1 MSSYKEVTAPAT
13 QKLRE
18 QAALDPVVKM
28 PSDSALA
35 LAEMIE
41 GLAEMLDNINVAI
54 AQAALRAKQK
64 LEEKG

>member
-1 MSSYKEVTAPAT
+1 
-13 QKLRE
+13 
-18 QAALDPVVKM
+18 M